1 MSAPGAKHEHRSSI
15 FKIIGWPDDETIA
28 ADQVKG
34 IVAALVLIR
43 NEMRVEMESAKMM
56 IHDSQGGIGPGAV
69 IVALVQL
76 FEKLDISLT
85 AENKIKS
92 TTETLNVFEIV
103 NKLRM
108 ERAKMVATFEA
119 YKLIYRCVEHYGYDR
134 QAFLKL
140 KPDDTQ
146 AKTATDLKPK
156 TATPRKMPI
165 KDTSTK
171 NGQIKI
177 REQYVLPYDYAN
189 EPDGIFDDEYD
200 EYLIEEE

>member
-69 IVALVQL
+69 IVALFQL
-76 FEKLDISLT
+76 FEKVDDSLT
-85 AENKIKS
+85 NENKIKS
-92 TTETLNVFEIV
+92 TTENLDVFETV

-108 ERAKMVATFEA
+108 ERAGMVANFEA
-119 YKLIYRCVEHYGYDR
+119 YKLIYRCLEHYGYDR

-146 AKTATDLKPK
+146 EKTAADPKPK
-156 TATPRKMPI
+156 TATPRKIPI
-165 KDTSTK
+165 KDTSMR
-171 NGQIKI
+171 NGQIEI
-177 REQYVLPYDYAN
+177 GEEYVLHHDYAN
-189 EPDGIFDDEYD
+189 EPDVTFDDEYD
-200 EYLIEEE
+200 EYLIED